1 MISSSDFMGEL
12 SIPLHDLPADQPLS
26 KWFLL
31 AASGTPR
38 PFLFFSLFFSF
49 LSCFP
54 PMALLAVD

>member
-31 AASGTPR
+31 AASGTPS
-38 PFLFFSLFFSF
+38 PFLFFSFFPF
-49 LSCFP
+49 LSCFS